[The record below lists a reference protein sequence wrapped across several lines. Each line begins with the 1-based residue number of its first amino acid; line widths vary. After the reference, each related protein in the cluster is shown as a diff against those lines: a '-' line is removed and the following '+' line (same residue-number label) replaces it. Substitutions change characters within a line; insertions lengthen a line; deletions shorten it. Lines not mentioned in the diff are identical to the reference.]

1 MNRSAASSQLSGRRS
16 GLAEIANR
24 LDSFKSGGSRGPLPH
39 DKLEIYSHLA
49 RTTRAPTPA
58 QVAGAVG
65 ATVETVESAT
75 ERLYQKRVLVL
86 EPDGVSIR
94 MAPPFSGVETQHRVR
109 AGGKDYFANCAW
121 DALGIPAALGQ
132 PAEVFSR
139 CEQTLEP
146 LHLRVHEGGPER
158 LECVIHF
165 AVPAAL
171 WWKDIVFT

>member
-1 MNRSAASSQLSGRRS
+1 MS
-16 GLAEIANR
+16 EVD
-24 LDSFKSGGSRGPLPH
+24 LDTTI
-39 DKLEIYSHLA
+39 KLEIYSHLA

-65 ATVETVESAT
+65 ATAQTVESAYQ
-75 ERLYQKRVLVL
+75 RLYQNRVLVL
-86 EPDGVSIR
+86 EADGVSIR

-121 DALGIPAALGQ
+121 DALGIPAALRQ

-139 CEQTLEP
+139 CEQSLEP
-146 LHLRVHEGGPER
+146 LHLRVQEGGPEP

-171 WWKDIVFT
+171 WWKDIIFT